1 MNLRRQLLTATMLIV
16 GLGLAG
22 EAMADIS
29 NAAVLFLRIAPGS
42 RAAGMGEAFVAIADD
57 ATATHWNP
65 AGLGSYPLSDA
76 WIETGIQYQP
86 LKAFAPLS
94 TGGERSHLDYDIWAI
109 TEQGLVR
116 YDNKKWQIEEVF
128 GTRTDESVEQKVKT
142 YFQVADDTLLA
153 GIVDRVATA
162 NNLGTYDEL
171 VVLRDKVVSALPS
184 SYDRVDVVSRD
195 LDSLLV
201 AFRLCLVNWERV
213 KEIRERLS
221 DGMKDSTLSNTE
233 CDRIAAALEHS
244 RNRYLPEELRI
255 PYNALFN
262 AKPTSIASSR
272 QTLLV
277 GSSDGLARF
286 NGKNW
291 AFVTRDDNQPLAG
304 VTSLNEVGGTIL
316 VVTNTGIEVFRGL
329 TLSPLTRDSAGL
341 PPGPVEAI
349 GGNALT
355 ELYAVVNNGLYRF
368 NGLVWTN
375 ATNYTVAIDDSLDKI
390 AVRYSIYGT
399 AADRERFIE
408 KYKSIQAALPVQQL
422 APPAPAAMDTTAR
435 TVAGTD
441 TTTATEVDT
450 TTTVKVDTTMAA
462 VIATVG
468 IPGVDSPLTPGA
480 QIFVPLAASVKGH
493 VRSIFVDNAQRIW
506 LGTDIGVIYFD
517 GQRWNTPGYAEHAMT
532 PGETLD
538 SLVAKRSN
546 LSDEQRTAYRAL
558 LTEINDLDSEAPAE
572 GAVVRVHSNPAAQP
586 VNEISGDGR
595 TVYVAT
601 QAGLIEFDGR
611 NWSRT
616 GLSSMTEDNIVGLKL
631 LGEESWIASD
641 SRLVIKGKGHS
652 EISLMHVNWLPELAS
667 DLYYECLAAT
677 SNRDWGT
684 IGGSI
689 TFISYGKF
697 RRTSETGVDEGEFVS
712 YDVAAAASYGTS
724 LTSKL
729 KGGISAKLIYSQLS
743 VQGAGAE
750 TTQNKRGTSTG
761 IAVDLGLLYHM
772 TPRLTLGSALTN
784 LGPKMSYFDSEQAD
798 DLPRN
803 LAIGFAYRL
812 LRSDYASFIVTV
824 EANKLLVGL
833 NRSFGA
839 ELKESIINSGV
850 EFTYADLLSARAGYI
865 YDQEGEIKT
874 PTVGFGL
881 SPFTWGKFDFA
892 YIPSQKDFSLANTLR
907 ISLRIV
913 L

>member
-1 MNLRRQLLTATMLIV
+1 MLI
-16 GLGLAG
+16 LGAG
-22 EAMADIS
+22 MAGDAMADIS

-128 GTRTDESVEQKVKT
+128 GTRTDESVEQKVQT

-153 GIVDRVATA
+153 GIVDRVAIA

-171 VVLRDKVVSALPS
+171 VVLRDQVVAALPS

-201 AFRLCLVNWERV
+201 AYRLCRVNWERV
-213 KEIRERLS
+213 KEIRARLN
-221 DGMKDSTLSNTE
+221 DGMKDSTLNNTE

-262 AKPTSIASSR
+262 AKPTSIVSSR

-304 VTSLNEVGGTIL
+304 VISLNEVGGTIV

-329 TLSPLTRDSAGL
+329 TLSPLTGDSAGL
-341 PPGPVEAI
+341 PSGPIEAI

-355 ELYAVVNNGLYRF
+355 ELYAVVNRELYRF
-368 NGLVWTN
+368 NGSVWTN
-375 ATNYTVAIDDSLDKI
+375 ATNYTVAVDDSLDKI
-390 AVRYSIYGT
+390 AARYSIYGT

-422 APPAPAAMDTTAR
+422 VPPAPAAIDTTAR
-435 TVAGTD
+435 VVAGTD
-441 TTTATEVDT
+441 TTTAT
-450 TTTVKVDTTMAA
+450 KVDTTVAP
-462 VIATVG
+462 VIATTG

-506 LGTDIGVIYFD
+506 LGTDIGVSYFD
-517 GQRWNTPGYAEHAMT
+517 GQRWITPGYAEHAMA

-538 SLVAKRSN
+538 SLVAKRSD
-546 LSDEQRTAYRAL
+546 LSDEQRIAYRAL
-558 LTEINDLDSEAPAE
+558 LTDINDLDSVSLAE
-572 GAVVRVHSNPAAQP
+572 GAVVRVNSNPAAQP

-595 TVYVAT
+595 IVYVAT

-652 EISLMHVNWLPELAS
+652 EISLMHVNWLPELAD
-667 DLYYECLAAT
+667 DLYYEFLAVT

-697 RRTSETGVDEGEFVS
+697 RRTSETGVDEGEFAS

-750 TTQNKRGTSTG
+750 TQQNKRGTSTG

-772 TPRLTLGSALTN
+772 TPRLTFGTAVTN
-784 LGPKMSYFDSEQAD
+784 LGPRMSYFDSEQAD

-803 LAIGFAYRL
+803 LAIGFAYKL
-812 LRSDYASFIVTV
+812 LRSDYTSFIVTV

-833 NRSFGA
+833 NRSFGT

-881 SPFTWGKFDFA
+881 SPFAWGKFDFA